1 MFSFRKIFW
10 TLKPSHSFSFAAA
23 RGAPEPPAA
32 DRRDAEG
39 ARADAAGEGTAE
51 EGGGGEEGVAGGEG
65 EEAADGEGAAV
76 LRGLPPADEGQDDE
90 EEDQGRKSNY
100 VLQLRVIF
108 MLVVLL

>member
-1 MFSFRKIFW
+1 MDSRTVSQFF
-10 TLKPSHSFSFAAA
+10 FAAA

-90 EEDQGRKSNY
+90 EEDQGRKSNH
-100 VLQLRVIF
+100 VLRVIF